1 MDSTAVGE
9 MRARRKSLLN
19 VIVGVHGVETPLSF
33 VSMAFLG
40 CIVVII
46 PITDFF
52 FQQSLFQKSRLPSWV
67 MFWTSAFLIQSGA
80 DTKRYQRDS
89 TVGIVPKERTE
100 YLFVCFMSLQKYHVA
115 LVLA

>member
-52 FQQSLFQKSRLPSWV
+52 FHFFFQQSLFQKSRLPSWA
-67 MFWTSAFLIQSGA
+67 MFWTSAVLIHSGA

-100 YLFVCFMSLQKYHVA
+100 YLFVCFMFLQKYM
-115 LVLA
+115 